1 MESDIQN
8 FKLADLL
15 SVEKLTD
22 LGLNIIAAIAIV
34 IVTFWL
40 AKWVRNRIV
49 KAGRKYEELDAT
61 LFSFLSRVAY
71 FVVLIF
77 GLTIVLNK
85 FGIQTTSIITMLGA
99 AGLAVGLALQ
109 GALSNFASGVLLILF
124 RPFKLG
130 DFISVGGESG
140 TVKEISIFVTDL
152 ATPDNVQI
160 IVPNSQVWGS
170 SITNYSA
177 YDTRRV
183 DFVFGVSY
191 GTDLKK
197 AQQVITDLIAQDA
210 RVHSDPEPFVK
221 VGTLNDSSV
230 DFTVR
235 IWCDAPDY
243 WDVKFDMTRAVKDA
257 FDAKGI
263 DIPFPTTTIVKAD

>member
-1 MESDIQN
+1 METDIQN
-8 FKLADLL
+8 FKLQDLM
-15 SVEKLTD
+15 SIDKLTAWGIN
-22 LGLNIIAAIAIV
+22 LIAAIAII

-40 AKWVRNRIV
+40 AKWVSSRIT
-49 KAGRKYEELDAT
+49 KAGKKFEDLDDT
-61 LFSFLSRVAY
+61 LFSFLGRIAY
-71 FVVLIF
+71 FLVLIF
-77 GLTIVLNK
+77 GATIVLGK

-109 GALSNFASGVLLILF
+109 GALTNFASGVLLILF

-130 DFISVGGESG
+130 DYIAVGGESG
-140 TVKEISIFVTDL
+140 TVKVISIFVTEL
-152 ATPDNVQI
+152 ATPDNVQV

-170 SITNYSA
+170 SITNFSA

-197 AQQVITDLIAQDA
+197 AQQIITDLIAADT

-243 WDVKFDMTRAVKDA
+243 WDIKFDLTRKVKDA